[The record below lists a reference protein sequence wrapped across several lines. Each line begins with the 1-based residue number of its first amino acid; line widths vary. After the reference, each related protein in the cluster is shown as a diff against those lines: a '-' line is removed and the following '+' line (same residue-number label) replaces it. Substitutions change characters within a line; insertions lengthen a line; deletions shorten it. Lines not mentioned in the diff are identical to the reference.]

1 MIEIAHCFAFLVK
14 VTNHMMCLPTG
25 DVELIAKLDEE
36 LKHEKASGVEDAR
49 EQKAS
54 IDYVLDA
61 GEWKAKDAEK
71 GNRQA

>member
-1 MIEIAHCFAFLVK
+1 M
-14 VTNHMMCLPTG
+14 
-25 DVELIAKLDEE
+25 ELIAKLDEE

-61 GEWKAKDAEK
+61 GEWKVTDVEGEQEVVLTKK
-71 GNRQA
+71 FGNET